1 MNHEMYLK
9 NIPHSTVLSL
19 ESLVEYDPGKIV
31 SLTLVQRKELGI
43 TLFAIDK
50 GEKIGGHAANGDAM
64 VLVLDG
70 TAEITIG
77 ETPHTV
83 SAGESIVMPANIRH
97 ALAATEAFKMLLV
110 VVKPA

>member
-1 MNHEMYLK
+1 MDKEIYLK
-9 NIPHSTVLSL
+9 NIPHSTVLAL
-19 ESLVEYDPGKIV
+19 DSLVEYESGKVV

-64 VLVLDG
+64 VQVLDG
-70 TAEITIG
+70 SAEITIG
-77 ETPHTV
+77 ETVHTV
-83 SAGESIVMPANIRH
+83 TAGSSIVMPANIRH
-97 ALAATEAFKMLLV
+97 ALSAVEAFKMLLI